1 MRNSDPRVPGFL
13 GRALSFELSAVQQYL
28 THARLAEG
36 WGLAGAAAHLRQE
49 AQEEMGHVDRIVARM
64 LALGLAPN
72 ASFLRPVRAGQDL
85 AELLRANWQ
94 LEAEIVSLY
103 DQAYQHCARI
113 RDGDGQAFFAEL
125 LREEQAH
132 AQELERWLNDL
143 SGPATAGGSASPS
156 RRR

>member
-1 MRNSDPRVPGFL
+1 MRNSDSRVPGFL
-13 GRALSFELSAVQQYL
+13 GRALSFELSAVQQYM

-36 WGLAGAAAHLRQE
+36 WGLTGAASQLRQE

-72 ASFLRPVRAGQDL
+72 ASFLRPVAVGDDL
-85 AELLRANWQ
+85 VALLRANWR

-103 DQAYQHCARI
+103 EQAQAHCARS
-113 RDGDGQAFFAEL
+113 RDADGKAFFAEL
-125 LREEQAH
+125 LKEEQAH
-132 AQELERWLNDL
+132 AQELENWLNDL
-143 SGPATAGGSASPS
+143 AEPAARNSGSRS